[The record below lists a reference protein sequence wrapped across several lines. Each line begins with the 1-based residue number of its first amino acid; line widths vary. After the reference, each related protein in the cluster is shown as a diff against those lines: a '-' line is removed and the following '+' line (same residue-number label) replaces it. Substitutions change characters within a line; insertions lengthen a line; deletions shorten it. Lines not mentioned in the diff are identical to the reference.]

1 MKKYVA
7 LAALMAC
14 VPGTAFAQDK
24 PEPKLDGVRAEA
36 RIGYETPTISDSGSI
51 YKIGS
56 AVSYGGE
63 IGFDL
68 KAGKR
73 VTVGPYAVYEFSSV
87 SLCDSTGCIKENG
100 NLGVGGRL
108 GFIAGSSTV
117 IYVKAGYGRI
127 SFSGTGAAAG
137 LDAHKGGI
145 QGAVG
150 IDVNVSKNVYLM
162 GELNYADYGQL
173 FGTNLQRRHVAG
185 GVGFRF

>member
-1 MKKYVA
+1 MMKKYVA
-7 LAALMAC
+7 LAALAAC
-14 VPGTAFAQDK
+14 VPGVAYAQDTTAK
-24 PEPKLDGVRAEA
+24 VDGVRVEA
-36 RIGYETPTISDSGSI
+36 RIGYETPTVSDSGSI

-68 KAGKR
+68 KAGH
-73 VTVGPYAVYEFSSV
+73 VVVGPYAVYEFSSV
-87 SLCDSTGCIKENG
+87 SLCDSGSCLKENG

-108 GFIAGSSTV
+108 GFIAGDKV
-117 IYVKAGYGRI
+117 VVYLKAGYARI
-127 SFSGTGAAAG
+127 SFNASSGGASA
-137 LDAHKGGI
+137 DASKDGI

-150 IDVNVSKNVYLM
+150 VDVNLNKNVYLM
-162 GELNYADYGQL
+162 AELNYADYGKF

>member
-14 VPGTAFAQDK
+14 VPGVAFAQDK
-24 PEPKLDGVRAEA
+24 PEAKLDGVRVEA
-36 RIGYETPTISDSGSI
+36 RIGYETPTISDSGTI

-68 KAGKR
+68 KAGKN
-73 VTVGPYAVYEFSSV
+73 VVVGPYAVYEFSSV

-100 NLGVGGRL
+100 NLGAGARL
-108 GFIAGSSTV
+108 GFIAGDSTV

-127 SFSGTGAAAG
+127 GFNGTGAAAG
-137 LDAHKGGI
+137 LDAHKDGI
-145 QGAVG
+145 QGAIGV
-150 IDVNVSKNVYLM
+150 DVNVSKNVYLM
-162 GELNYADYGQL
+162 GELNYADYGKL